1 MYVGK
6 TLFAQVMDVL
16 PWKTFHRIVARYGGD
31 YRTRSLSCAEQ
42 FRIMAFA
49 QLTYRESLRD
59 IEVCLAAQQAKL
71 YHMGIREPVAR
82 ATLAK
87 ANELRDW
94 RIYADFAQTLIAQAR
109 KLYAAEDLGLELT
122 NTVYALDSS
131 TIDLCLSMFPWAHF
145 RSTKAAVKMHTL
157 LDLRGPIPTFIH
169 ISDGKLGDVNV
180 LDLLVPEPGAYYVMD
195 RGYVDFQRLFNLHQ
209 SASFFV
215 TRAKKNMH
223 AHRVYSA
230 SVDKTTGLIC
240 DQTIALDGFYAKQH
254 YPEHLRRIRFNDPD
268 TGKALVFLSNQFN
281 LPALS
286 ICTLYKNRWSVELF
300 FKWVKQH
307 LRIKRFY
314 GTSENAVKSQIWIAV
329 SVYVLIAI
337 IKKRLNLQPSLYTLL
352 QVLSVTVFEKMPLQ
366 QAFSDNEYVFEDAM
380 SAKQLNLFPA

>member
-195 RGYVDFQRLFNLHQ
+195 RGYVDFQRLFTLHQ

-230 SVDKTTGLIC
+230 SVDKATGLIC

-337 IKKRLNLQPSLYTLL
+337 IKKHLNLEPSLYTLL

-366 QAFSDNEYVFEDAM
+366 QAFLDNNYVFEDAT